1 MHADTRLWMYRKGEA
16 RLFGAAGEVPREE
29 GWQRFPVLDVG
40 DAEDVSPK
48 GDAPDAEA
56 LDTMSRRRMLE
67 LAGDCG
73 LKVEP
78 GWTKARLRQALG
90 EVLHDYGA

>member
-16 RLFGAAGEVPREE
+16 RLFGHPGEVPDGE
-29 GWQRFPVLDVG
+29 GWGRFPNSGDGISTEAEPLD
-40 DAEDVSPK
+40 SMP
-48 GDAPDAEA
+48 
-56 LDTMSRRRMLE
+56 RRRLVE
-67 LAGDCG
+67 LAAECG
-73 LKVEP
+73 LQVEP